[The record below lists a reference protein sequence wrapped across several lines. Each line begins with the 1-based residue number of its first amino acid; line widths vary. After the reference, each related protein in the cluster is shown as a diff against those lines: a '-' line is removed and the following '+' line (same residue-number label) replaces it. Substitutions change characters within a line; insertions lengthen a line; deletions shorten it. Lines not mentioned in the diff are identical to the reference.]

1 MLRIHT
7 ADGRTHAV
15 DLSDARQAREWLTRA
30 RHADFQ
36 ATIRGVTL
44 VEKHPA
50 RGACPECAQRCSFP
64 LGVQLSISRPQEF
77 RNVQLVA
84 ERVDASGPVKGGE
97 RATLYC
103 DDVRLQVMAHAE
115 QPAVRIT
122 LSKIG
127 RRSFDP
133 SDRNRESDQAEIG

>member
-1 MLRIHT
+1 VLRIHT

-15 DLSDARQAREWLTRA
+15 DLSDPDQARAWLTRA
-30 RHADFQ
+30 KGAAFQ
-36 ATIRGVTL
+36 ATVRGVTL

-50 RGACPECAQRCSFP
+50 RGACPECQQRCSFP

-77 RNVQLVA
+77 RSVQLVA
-84 ERVDASGPVKGGE
+84 ERVEASGSIKGGE

-133 SDRNRESDQAEIG
+133 SDRNRENDPGEIG